1 MKLSSQTNRFGLDEW
16 APRSLILVFFAA
28 AILFN
33 LCLAIQV
40 LTVGLA
46 YFYDSHWWT
55 IHVWLVRAY
64 GGLSLLIAAI
74 AWYFSLPQRIRTL
87 ALGLPILLGLQF
99 LTIHLQTPVPLVV
112 LHPLIGFSLFSASTT
127 LVHRVGRLLA
137 ADQELPNLLL
147 PPTVNLGEDR

>member
-1 MKLSSQTNRFGLDEW
+1 MKLSSQTPFLGWDEW
-16 APRSLILVFFAA
+16 APRSLILGFFAA

-55 IHVWLVRAY
+55 VHVWLVRAY

-74 AWYFSLPQRIRTL
+74 AWYFSLPHRVKAL
-87 ALGLPILLGLQF
+87 ALSLPILLGLQF
-99 LTIHLQTPVPLVV
+99 LTIHLQTPVPLAV

-127 LVHRVGRLLA
+127 LVHRVGNLLA
-137 ADQELPNLLL
+137 AAQDPPSLLS
-147 PPTVNLGEDR
+147 PPAIDLGEDR